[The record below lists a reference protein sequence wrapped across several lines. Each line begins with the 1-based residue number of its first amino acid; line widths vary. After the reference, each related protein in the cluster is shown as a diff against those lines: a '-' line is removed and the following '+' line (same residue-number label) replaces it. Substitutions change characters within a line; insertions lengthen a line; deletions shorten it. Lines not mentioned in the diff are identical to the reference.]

1 MEHNSS
7 TTVYHDKEEFEIK
20 EGVWCGMLSS
30 CFYITP
36 VKIASADDHKIKES
50 RSIRFYGDVMEYQN
64 AAISIEEDYVYQ
76 FLFFFLD
83 KWFNKELS
91 HAYRVANGYD
101 EEFLKEIYPE
111 GEGFEWYLKYNVY
124 TYEAIQ
130 DMLSEIKTKKTMLAT
145 DYFSHELDDLKKYFC
160 YLSLC
165 SEEKIKINPDEIPS
179 TSWWY
184 EEALKAEGRLV
195 VDFYDR
201 FIWYMERMMKLT
213 PACSAIAF
221 VGP

>member
-1 MEHNSS
+1 MEHKFSN
-7 TTVYHDKEEFEIK
+7 TVSHDKEEFEIK
-20 EGVWCGMLSS
+20 EGVWSGIRSS

-36 VKIASADDHKIKES
+36 VKIASADDHKVKES
-50 RSIRFYGDVMEYQN
+50 KSIRFFRDVMEYRN
-64 AAISIEEDYVYQ
+64 EAISIEEEYVSQ
-76 FLFFFLD
+76 FLCYFLN

-91 HAYRVANGYD
+91 HSYRIANGF
-101 EEFLKEIYPE
+101 EEEDLKAIYS
-111 GEGFEWYLKYNVY
+111 EGFEWYLTYNVY

-130 DMLSEIKTKKTMLAT
+130 DMLSEIKTMKTILAT
-145 DYFSHELDDLKKYFC
+145 DYYSHELDDLKKYFC

-165 SEEKIKINPDEIPS
+165 SDEKIKINPDEIPS

-184 EEALKAEGRLV
+184 EEALKAKSYLV

-201 FIWYMERMMKLT
+201 FVCYMEKMMKLT
-213 PACSAIAF
+213 PACSEIAF